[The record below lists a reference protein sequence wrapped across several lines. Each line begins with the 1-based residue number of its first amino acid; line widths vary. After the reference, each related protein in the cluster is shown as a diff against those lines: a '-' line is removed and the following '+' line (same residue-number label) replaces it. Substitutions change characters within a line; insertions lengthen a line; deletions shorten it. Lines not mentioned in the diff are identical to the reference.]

1 MHLNCPHCH
10 NPIEFVEGGAGEEV
24 CPSCGSSIQLDPGRT
39 KTFLPTHAPRRLG
52 KFEFLEELGVGGY
65 GTVYKAR
72 DTELDRTVAVKIPR
86 AGNLATQEDV
96 DRFLREA
103 RAAAQLKHPG
113 IVSIHDA
120 GQSDGT
126 CYLVSEYVAGATL
139 ADRLATSRL
148 SFREAAE
155 LLAQVAEALDYAHRQ
170 GVIHR
175 DLKPSNIM
183 LEMVGNDR
191 IYAVDPARP
200 DESGHYKPK
209 ILDFGLAKREA
220 GEITVTL
227 DG

>member
-1 MHLNCPHCH
+1 MHLNCPHCQ
-10 NPIEFVEGGAGEEV
+10 NPIEVVVEDKVEEIV

-39 KTFLPTHAPRRLG
+39 KSFLPDKAPRRLG
-52 KFEFLEELGVGGY
+52 KFEFLEVLGVGGY

-72 DTELDRTVAVKIPR
+72 DTELDRTVAIKIPR

-103 RAAAQLKHPG
+103 RAAAQLKHPS

-126 CYLVSEYVAGATL
+126 CYIVSELVAGATL
-139 ADRLATSRL
+139 SDRLATGRL

-155 LLAQVAEALDYAHRQ
+155 LMVQVAEALDYAHRQ

-183 LEMVGNDR
+183 LDLEGQPHIM
-191 IYAVDPARP
+191 
-200 DESGHYKPK
+200 
-209 ILDFGLAKREA
+209 DFGLAKR
-220 GEITVTL
+220 
-227 DG
+227 